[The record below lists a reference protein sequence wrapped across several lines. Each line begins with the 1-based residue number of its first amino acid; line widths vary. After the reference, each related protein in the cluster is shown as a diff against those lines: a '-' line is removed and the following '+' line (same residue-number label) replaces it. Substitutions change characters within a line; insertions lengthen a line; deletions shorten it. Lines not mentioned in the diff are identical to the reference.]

1 MSEQLFN
8 LLLLMYSST
17 IIINQLA
24 MAGLP
29 LRVVGQLRFR
39 GGGEDE
45 AEEEEVPEQDPP
57 VQVAARAPEDK
68 AETPTPKRKI
78 QFGIG
83 KFFGS
88 PEAKSSA
95 KPVGDTSITPQS
107 RPTKRKNQLVDQLMI
122 EQLAERNAEL
132 EAMLPGSIPEEVYK
146 NSRLE
151 TWRLRRRSHLA
162 LGQRKRGPKR
172 ELTAAKKLLIIQRL
186 KEGKQEHDP
195 QTFWKVMQNE
205 TGLRKEQLSHLL
217 KHEDHY
223 ASLSQKPL
231 GRNKAANKKRKRA
244 SGAGRKAP
252 FPEVRHRLSDWLEL
266 QRACGVTV
274 TNDHLISHSFALLKE
289 SAEELLDRAASDKSL
304 SPLQVGK
311 LKAEAQLRKDKVN
324 SCLRNTEARRSWGRY
339 LLKWIGAKHLTTDLV
354 QPLDE
359 NEAAI
364 RCQLTWQEFDHRLWL
379 SSCSSVQ
386 RLKEASVV
394 ANPKAFCDNR
404 EHLII
409 GFSDQVP
416 LWAKDTGRKGIFSA
430 SELHSKEHKKD
441 FSEVREAI
449 AEVVNTEKAADFLVG
464 PLREAKK
471 PLRRSSTGSI
481 SSSAV
486 RRALSFGSEPST
498 PGRPA
503 EPEEKPEQQPPAE
516 QPEQQ
521 PPAEQPEQP
530 PSQQPVSDQPQQPQ
544 PLCDQP
550 EQVPVS
556 TRHRGKQP
564 EKQPQNLHQPGSLT
578 LIGHANEERFRI
590 TYEARQLL
598 RNVFGDPESPV
609 LGVVGK
615 GLLVVPGQWARL
627 SNISEDGKFIEA
639 EQFKVGSK
647 KILRGAGT

>member
-1 MSEQLFN
+1 MAGHLERMPKEASRYGLVLRNQTNLNRPWIGESEAKLESRVAGHLERMPKQASRYGFVLRNQTNLNRPRIGESQGNPMSEQLIYV
-8 LLLLMYSST
+8 LLLMYSST

-39 GGGEDE
+39 GGGEEE

-68 AETPTPKRKI
+68 AEIPTPKRKI

-95 KPVGDTSITPQS
+95 KPVGDSSITPQS

-132 EAMLPGSIPEEVYK
+132 EAMLPGAIPEEVYK
-146 NSRLE
+146 KSHLE

-186 KEGKQEHDP
+186 KEARQEHDP
-195 QTFWKVMQNE
+195 QGFWKLTQEE
-205 TGLRKEQLSHLL
+205 TGLRKEQLSHL
-217 KHEDHY
+217 
-223 ASLSQKPL
+223 
-231 GRNKAANKKRKRA
+231 RNKAANKKRKRA

-252 FPEVRHRLSDWLEL
+252 FPEVRHRLTDWLEL

-289 SAEELLDRAASDKSL
+289 SAQELLDRAASDKSL

-311 LKAEAQLRKDKVN
+311 LKVEAQQRKDKVN
-324 SCLRNTEARRSWGRY
+324 TCLNNIDARRSWGRY
-339 LLKWIGAKHLTTDLV
+339 LLKWIGAKNLTTDFV

-404 EHLII
+404 EHLVMT
-409 GFSDQVP
+409 S
-416 LWAKDTGRKGIFSA
+416 
-430 SELHSKEHKKD
+430 
-441 FSEVREAI
+441 
-449 AEVVNTEKAADFLVG
+449 
-464 PLREAKK
+464 
-471 PLRRSSTGSI
+471 
-481 SSSAV
+481 
-486 RRALSFGSEPST
+486 
-498 PGRPA
+498 
-503 EPEEKPEQQPPAE
+503 
-516 QPEQQ
+516 
-521 PPAEQPEQP
+521 
-530 PSQQPVSDQPQQPQ
+530 
-544 PLCDQP
+544 
-550 EQVPVS
+550 
-556 TRHRGKQP
+556 
-564 EKQPQNLHQPGSLT
+564 
-578 LIGHANEERFRI
+578 
-590 TYEARQLL
+590 
-598 RNVFGDPESPV
+598 
-609 LGVVGK
+609 
-615 GLLVVPGQWARL
+615 
-627 SNISEDGKFIEA
+627 
-639 EQFKVGSK
+639 
-647 KILRGAGT
+647 

>member
-1 MSEQLFN
+1 M
-8 LLLLMYSST
+8 
-17 IIINQLA
+17 
-24 MAGLP
+24 
-29 LRVVGQLRFR
+29 
-39 GGGEDE
+39 
-45 AEEEEVPEQDPP
+45 
-57 VQVAARAPEDK
+57 
-68 AETPTPKRKI
+68 
-78 QFGIG
+78 
-83 KFFGS
+83 
-88 PEAKSSA
+88 
-95 KPVGDTSITPQS
+95 
-107 RPTKRKNQLVDQLMI
+107 
-122 EQLAERNAEL
+122 
-132 EAMLPGSIPEEVYK
+132 
-146 NSRLE
+146 
-151 TWRLRRRSHLA
+151 LA
-162 LGQRKRGPKR
+162 LAQRKRGPKR

-186 KEGKQEHDP
+186 KEARPEHDP
-195 QTFWKVMQNE
+195 QTFWKLMQDE

-223 ASLSQKPL
+223 ASLSQQPL

-244 SGAGRKAP
+244 SGAGRKPP
-252 FPEVRHRLSDWLEL
+252 FPEVRNRLSDWLEL

-274 TNDHLISHSFALLKE
+274 TKDHLISHSFALLKE

-311 LKAEAQLRKDKVN
+311 LKVEAQKRKDKVN

-404 EHLII
+404 EHLVI

-449 AEVVNTEKAADFLVG
+449 AEVVNTEKAADFIVG

-503 EPEEKPEQQPPAE
+503 QLEEK
-516 QPEQQ
+516 PEQQ

-530 PSQQPVSDQPQQPQ
+530 PSQQPVSDQAQQPQ

-550 EQVPVS
+550 
-556 TRHRGKQP
+556 KQ
-564 EKQPQNLHQPGSLT
+564 QPPPRACACFLQGTEASNLRSFISL
-578 LIGHANEERFRI
+578 A
-590 TYEARQLL
+590 A
-598 RNVFGDPESPV
+598 SP
-609 LGVVGK
+609 
-615 GLLVVPGQWARL
+615 
-627 SNISEDGKFIEA
+627 S
-639 EQFKVGSK
+639 
-647 KILRGAGT
+647 